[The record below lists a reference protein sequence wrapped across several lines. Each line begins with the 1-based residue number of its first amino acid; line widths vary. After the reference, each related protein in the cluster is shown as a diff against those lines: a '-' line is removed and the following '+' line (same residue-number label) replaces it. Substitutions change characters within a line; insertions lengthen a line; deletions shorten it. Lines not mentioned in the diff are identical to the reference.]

1 MALAPTP
8 RRGAKST
15 ADDLR
20 EIMAEHGLTQR
31 DVAALA
37 CVSIKTVEG
46 WLAHKAAAS
55 FRSMAPRHLALI
67 RHSLPGYLA
76 ARSGRKDPK

>member
-1 MALAPTP
+1 MAIAPTP
-8 RRGAKST
+8 RCGSKSA

-20 EIMAEHGLTQR
+20 ELMAEHGLTQR
-31 DVAALA
+31 DVAAMA

-46 WLAHKAAAS
+46 WLADKAAAS

-67 RHSLPGYLA
+67 RHTMPGYLA
-76 ARSGRKDPK
+76 ARGGRKAP